1 MSRKLTTEGDDL
13 AGTLAEAL
21 FSELYRGN
29 MRELLGYALRRCAD
43 PDDAADVVAE
53 TFLTAWRRLAEVPP
67 GADGRLWLF
76 GTARHVLANHDR
88 SARRRDR
95 LTERLRDE
103 LRCHLPAHLAPEA
116 GPFLDALADLPS
128 PTASS
133 SCWSA
138 GRSWRRAKRRGCS
151 VSRRRQR
158 ESAYTG
164 RGGDCAPGSASGAHP
179 TPTKPRPELRRHDE
193 HRHLGP

>member
-13 AGTLAEAL
+13 AGTLAEAH
-21 FSELYRGN
+21 FSELYLGN

-53 TFLTAWRRLAEVPP
+53 TFLTAWRRLADVPL

-95 LTERLRDE
+95 LGERLRDE
-103 LRCHLPAHLAPEA
+103 LRCQIPAHCAPEA
-116 GPFLDALADLPS
+116 DPFLDALADLPEPDRELLMLIGWEELAPS
-128 PTASS
+128 EA
-133 SCWSA
+133 A
-138 GRSWRRAKRRGCS
+138 RALGITPAAARVRLHRA
-151 VSRRRQR
+151 RRRLR
-158 ESAYTG
+158 ARLGE
-164 RGGDCAPGSASGAHP
+164 RR
-179 TPTKPRPELRRHDE
+179 TPEPHETETRVEEAR
-193 HRHLGP
+193 

>member
-1 MSRKLTTEGDDL
+1 MRVSRKLTTEDSEL

-43 PDDAADVVAE
+43 PNDAADVVAE

-116 GPFLDALADLPS
+116 GPFLDALADLPEPDRELLMLIGWEELAPS
-128 PTASS
+128 EAARVLGITPAAARVRLHRARRRLR
-133 SCWSA
+133 A
-138 GRSWRRAKRRGCS
+138 GLGERRAPDPHKTETRVEEAR
-151 VSRRRQR
+151 
-158 ESAYTG
+158 
-164 RGGDCAPGSASGAHP
+164 
-179 TPTKPRPELRRHDE
+179 
-193 HRHLGP
+193 